1 MSAQPGHPARLAG
14 GLLLWYG
21 VLGGALAWAVHLLA
35 AWGLD
40 ELACAAGSERVSAVP
55 LAQAVGLAV
64 VIPALL
70 TAGSL
75 LVAVLVW
82 RRTARAERAAGAED
96 HSYGRARMLA
106 TLGIWANLLF
116 LAMIVLGGIAVL
128 VFPPC
133 QQ

>member
-1 MSAQPGHPARLAG
+1 MSAQPGRRARLAG
-14 GLLLWYG
+14 GLLVWYG
-21 VLGGALAWAVHLLA
+21 VLGGAVAWTVHLLA
-35 AWGLD
+35 GWGMD
-40 ELACAAGSERVSAVP
+40 ELACAAGSDHVSAVP

-75 LVAVLVW
+75 AVAVLVW
-82 RRTARAERAAGAED
+82 RRTARAQPTGPD
-96 HSYGRARMLA
+96 NPSYGRARMLA

-116 LAMIVLGGIAVL
+116 LAIIVLGGIAVV

-133 QQ
+133 QR